1 MKLDPQSLRL
11 FISVLEEGTIAA
23 ASQREHIAAAAV
35 SRRLSELE
43 SLLGSQLLIRSNK
56 GIEPTEAGTALMYMA
71 RGVLNDLSGIV
82 SEMQEYSHGKRGSVR
97 LLANISAITQFLPA
111 LLKSFMEKHPNIRVT
126 LE

>member
-82 SEMQEYSHGKRGSVR
+82 S
-97 LLANISAITQFLPA
+97 
-111 LLKSFMEKHPNIRVT
+111 
-126 LE
+126 

>member
-56 GIEPTEAGTALMYMA
+56 GIDAHPRHKAPDREQHFPSHRKSETRPHLSTIACRQESRQVCSA
-71 RGVLNDLSGIV
+71 RY
-82 SEMQEYSHGKRGSVR
+82 E
-97 LLANISAITQFLPA
+97 LASQRRSKEF
-111 LLKSFMEKHPNIRVT
+111 RQ
-126 LE
+126 

>member
-82 SEMQEYSHGKRGSVR
+82 SEMQEYSHGKRGSV
-97 LLANISAITQFLPA
+97 PA
-111 LLKSFMEKHPNIRVT
+111 RQYFRDYPVFARTPEIVHGKAPEYPGDP
-126 LE
+126 

>member
-82 SEMQEYSHGKRGSVR
+82 SEMREYSHGKRGDV
-97 LLANISAITQFLPA
+97 
-111 LLKSFMEKHPNIRVT
+111 
-126 LE
+126 